1 MEQVTIKDYESL
13 HKLICST
20 YEPGDLYRGV
30 SKATHELIPKVGRLR
45 AEMPI
50 EELKRKEWAMF
61 DQFRLE
67 AYPRLG
73 HRPSDLNPWEW
84 LALAQHHGLATRLLD
99 WSYNPMVALYFAVEK
114 HPAEDARVYVFRR
127 ALAVTIDEEEDPF
140 KVSNVLKYSPAHI
153 THRLTAQRGAFTIH
167 PNPRKPFDSGEVV
180 AIQIPQDQ
188 KENLRYILSMYGVDR
203 KSLFPDLDGLAND
216 MNWAYLED
224 EGAANK

>member
-1 MEQVTIKDYESL
+1 
-13 HKLICST
+13 
-20 YEPGDLYRGV
+20 
-30 SKATHELIPKVGRLR
+30 
-45 AEMPI
+45 
-50 EELKRKEWAMF
+50 
-61 DQFRLE
+61 
-67 AYPRLG
+67 
-73 HRPSDLNPWEW
+73 
-84 LALAQHHGLATRLLD
+84 
-99 WSYNPMVALYFAVEK
+99 
-114 HPAEDARVYVFRR
+114 VFRR